1 MTDLLTARTAAPSA
15 VNGRRGPDAADV
27 AALIIAPS
35 TIQAPTIQAPT
46 IQAPTIQAPAIQAAH
61 AINQRIFETSL
72 DLILVVDRR
81 GTFIRVSPSSHAI
94 LGYHPD
100 EMVSHNAATFLY
112 HADLESTRNEMRQ
125 ARHGRVMR
133 HFECR
138 YVHKHGRIVTLTWT
152 GVWSEPEQQ
161 HFFIGRDITDL
172 KETERRLRR
181 SERRF
186 EDVIEVSADWIWETD
201 RQHRFI
207 VFRGGTTHAAP
218 LVRET
223 MLNRT
228 RWESAEADPDE
239 DERWACHKADLDAH
253 RPFRHFRYAIPTG
266 AGNPLFLSSSGKPMF
281 DDAGEFIGYLGTA
294 TDETVAVM
302 AQRRAEQAEALL
314 WNAIE
319 SIAEGFA
326 IYDAEDVLVMCNS
339 AYGSLF
345 PDGAERVYPGVRFE
359 ELLRIGLARG
369 YYPDAVGREEA
380 WLAAQIR
387 EHRNPQA
394 AREHRLH
401 DGRWVMVTK
410 RPMSNGWIASLRVEI
425 TALKAAQAAVRESE
439 ERLQRAQHLAH
450 MGSEIRDLQTDQAEW
465 SDETYRIFGV
475 SRDRFVPSTAN
486 VLRMVHP
493 DDRPKVQEAQD
504 RIRQGGRPDAFECR
518 IVRPD
523 GAVRT
528 IYRENEVIS
537 GAPGSRR
544 QVAGTIHDITERRR
558 TEEQLRQAQ
567 KMEAIGNLTG
577 GVAHDFNNMLGVI
590 VGNLEFAMERIAPDG
605 ELSQVIAEALDAT
618 LRGADLT
625 RRLLAFA
632 RQQPLRPVRVDING
646 LIADTVRLLR
656 RLLGED
662 IEVVLKPADDL
673 WPVTVDPAQLE
684 ASLTNLATNARDAMP
699 KGGGLS
705 IKTANTSLDQDYA
718 ATHAGVIPGDF
729 VVIEVSDTGIG
740 MPADVMSQIFEPFF
754 TTKEQGKGTGLG
766 LSMVFG
772 FLRQS
777 GGHVNV
783 YSEEG
788 VGTTFRLYLPRPAV
802 AVASETSGK
811 RRSGM
816 RGAGECILVVE
827 DNSPLRRVILR
838 QLRDLGYHVFEADRA
853 ATALDLLEHERVDL
867 LFTDVVMPG
876 GLDGLELASL
886 AMERLPALKV
896 LLTSGFPEL
905 RSGTKQE
912 FGTGFRL
919 LSKPYNKDD
928 LADALHEAFHQ

>member
-1 MTDLLTARTAAPSA
+1 MTDLLTAQIAAPDA
-15 VNGRRGPDAADV
+15 VNRQRASDAAEIV
-27 AALIIAPS
+27 ARTIVAPM
-35 TIQAPTIQAPT
+35 IQAAAT
-46 IQAPTIQAPAIQAAH
+46 QAPAIQVAH

-81 GTFIRVSPSSHAI
+81 GTFIRVSPSAQEI

-100 EMVSHNAATFLY
+100 ELVGHSAVKFLY
-112 HADLESTRNEMRQ
+112 PADLESTRNEMRQ
-125 ARHGRVMR
+125 ARRGRVTR

-138 YVHKHGRIVTLTWT
+138 YVHKHGRVVTLTWT

-172 KETERRLRR
+172 KETEWRLQR

-207 VFRGGTTHAAP
+207 IFRGGTEQAVA

-223 MLNRT
+223 MLHRT
-228 RWESAEADPDE
+228 PWESAEADPDK
-239 DERWACHKADLDAH
+239 DEQWAGHKADLDAH

-266 AGNPLFLSSSGKPMF
+266 TGNPLFLSSSGKPMF
-281 DDAGEFIGYLGTA
+281 DDAGAFIGYLGTA
-294 TDETVAVM
+294 TDETVTVM

-319 SIAEGFA
+319 SVTEGFA

-345 PDGAERVYPGVRFE
+345 PDGAERTRPGVRFE
-359 ELLRIGLARG
+359 DILRDGVARG
-369 YYPDAVGREEA
+369 YYADAAGREEE

-410 RPMSNGWIASLRVEI
+410 RRMSNGWIASLRVDI
-425 TALKAAQAAVRESE
+425 TALKEAQAAVRESE
-439 ERLQRAQHLAH
+439 ARLQRAQHLAH
-450 MGSEIRDLQTDQAEW
+450 MGSEIHDLQTDQAEW

-475 SRDRFVPSTAN
+475 SRGRFMPSTAN

-493 DDRPKVQEAQD
+493 DDRPKAQEAWD
-504 RIRQGGRPDAFECR
+504 RIREGGRPDAFECR

-544 QVAGTIHDITERRR
+544 QVAGTIQDITERRR

-590 VGNLEFAMERIAPDG
+590 VGNLEFAMEQIPADG
-605 ELSQVIAEALDAT
+605 ELSEVITEALDAT

-632 RQQPLRPVRVDING
+632 RRQPLRPVRVNING

-699 KGGGLS
+699 KGGRLS

-718 ATHAGVIPGDF
+718 ASHAGVTPGDF

-740 MPADVMSQIFEPFF
+740 MSPDVMSQIFEPFF
-754 TTKEQGKGTGLG
+754 TTKEPGRGTGLG

-788 VGTTFRLYLPRPAV
+788 VGTTFRLYLPRPAA
-802 AVASETSGK
+802 AVVSESTGK
-811 RRSGM
+811 QRSGR

-838 QLRDLGYHVFEADRA
+838 QIRDLGYQVFEADCGA
-853 ATALDLLEHERVDL
+853 AALDFLERERIDL

-876 GLDGLELASL
+876 GLDGIELATL
-886 AMERLPALKV
+886 AMERLPTLKV

-912 FGTGFRL
+912 LGTEFRL
-919 LSKPYNKDD
+919 LSKPFNKDD
-928 LADALHEAFHQ
+928 LADALHEAFHK